1 MSLNILNQL
10 NSNMNSN
17 ITLINARFIK
27 PLDVKMLNEIKKN
40 HLQVFHALRE
50 KGIGVNLHYIPVHTQ
65 PFYKKIGF
73 KIGDFPA
80 AEQYYKEAISIP
92 MFYGLQEEDQNYVIS
107 TLREVL
113 DS

>member
-1 MSLNILNQL
+1 MQWLNQTSPSWSSDNFL
-10 NSNMNSN
+10 
-17 ITLINARFIK
+17 TK
-27 PLDVKMLNEIKKN
+27 
-40 HLQVFHALRE
+40 
-50 KGIGVNLHYIPVHTQ
+50 

-92 MFYGLQEEDQNYVIS
+92 MFYGLQEEDQNYVIL